1 MNKNRGGRVCGL
13 LCSFVRKSFDA
24 LYEDDRKKFKF
35 TVPHVFVILAIIMLL
50 VFIVSFFVPS
60 GNFERVLDENSGR
73 EIVNPDVFNWVEK
86 QYLTFSDYFQSFY
99 NGIVG
104 GIAIMGNL
112 LICSG
117 VLGFLESTGAFSAG
131 IHKLVRATKGKE
143 ISLVVIMYV
152 LFTVL
157 GYGEGAYPFY
167 GLATAV
173 IMSAGYD
180 RMTGAVAV
188 LLGSCG
194 SFACGM
200 LNMFT
205 TGVSQ
210 QIVGLPIFSGM
221 WYRFIVLVV
230 FFTIGLIFLVR
241 YANRSRKDPTKSY
254 CYEEYRNQDASAS
267 IGEEVP
273 MTWKRIV
280 ALVGF
285 VALIV
290 IQGYGCVALKWSFP
304 NITALY
310 IIVMIL
316 LAILFQVGPTE
327 TCNRFTAGAARVLGP
342 ALAIGFANSVMVLLN
357 KANIMDT
364 LVYYMGNALQGKSPM
379 VTLLII
385 YIFVTALN
393 FFVVSGSGK
402 AVMMMPILSPLG
414 QMLGINQQVMVLTY
428 QLGDGLTNTRWPA
441 GAVVACSLCGLD
453 FGKWFRFAI
462 KSIGTM
468 MIAAYILIVIANAIG
483 YGPF

>member
-1 MNKNRGGRVCGL
+1 M
-13 LCSFVRKSFDA
+13 
-24 LYEDDRKKFKF
+24 EKKKLKF

-50 VFIVSFFVPS
+50 VFVVSFFVPS

-86 QYLTFSDYFQSFY
+86 YLTFSDYFQSFY

-104 GIAIMGNL
+104 GIGIMGNL

-152 LFTVL
+152 LFTVFGVL

-180 RMTGAVAV
+180 RMTGAAAV

-230 FFTIGLIFLVR
+230 FFTIGLIFLIR

-254 CYEEYRNQDASAS
+254 CYEEYVNQDASAS

-273 MTWKRIV
+273 MTWKRVV
-280 ALVGF
+280 ALIGF

-304 NITALY
+304 NITAAY
-310 IIVMIL
+310 IIFMIL
-316 LAILFQVGPTE
+316 LAVLFQVGPTE
-327 TCNRFTAGAARVLGP
+327 TCNRFTAGAALGP
-342 ALAIGFANSVMVLLN
+342 ALAIGFANAVMVLLN

-385 YIFVTALN
+385 YVFVTALN

-414 QMLGINQQVMVLTY
+414 QMLGINQQVMVLAY
-428 QLGDGLTNTRWPA
+428 QLGDGLTNYLWPA

-453 FGKWFRFAI
+453 YGKWFRFAI
-462 KSIGTM
+462 KAIGTM
-468 MIAAYILIVIANAIG
+468 MVAAYILIVIANAIG

>member
-1 MNKNRGGRVCGL
+1 MNQARNPNQTERSARAPAAQITMEKKKR
-13 LCSFVRKSFDA
+13 SFA
-24 LYEDDRKKFKF
+24 M
-35 TVPHVFVILAIIMLL
+35 PHVFVILSIIMLI
-50 VFIVSFFVPS
+50 VWVVSFLVPS
-60 GNFERVLDENSGR
+60 GNFERVLDPNSGR
-73 EIVNPDVFNWVEK
+73 EIVNPDVFNFVEK
-86 QYLTFSDYFQSFY
+86 QYLTISDYFQSFY

-104 GIAIMGNL
+104 GIGIMGNL

-143 ISLVVIMYV
+143 ISLVIIMYV
-152 LFTVL
+152 LFTIFGVL

-167 GLATAV
+167 GLAVMV

-180 RMTGAVAV
+180 RMTGAATVILA
-188 LLGSCG
+188 SCG

-210 QIVGLPIFSGM
+210 QIVGLPMFSGM
-221 WYRFIVLVV
+221 AYRFLVLVV
-230 FFTIGLIFLVR
+230 FFTIGLAFLLS
-241 YANRSRKDPTKSY
+241 YAVKIRKDPTKSY
-254 CYEEYRNQDASAS
+254 CYEEYQSQDTSAS
-267 IGEEVP
+267 LGEEIP
-273 MTWKRIV
+273 MDWKRV
-280 ALVGF
+280 LALVGF
-285 VALIV
+285 LVVTI
-290 IQGYGCVALKWSFP
+290 IQGYGCVVLKWSFP

-310 IIVMIL
+310 IIFMIL
-316 LAILFQVGPTE
+316 LAILFQVSPNEVCT
-327 TCNRFTAGAARVLGP
+327 RFTAGAARVLGP
-342 ALAIGFANSVMVLLN
+342 ALAIGIANGVMVLLN

-364 LVYYMGNALQGKSPM
+364 AVYYMSNALEGKSPL

-385 YIFVTALN
+385 YLFVTALN

-414 QMLGINQQVMVLTY
+414 QILNINQQVMVLTY
-428 QLGDGLTNTRWPA
+428 QLGDGLTNYLWPA
-441 GAVVACSLCGLD
+441 GAAVACALCGID

-468 MIAAYILIVIANAIG
+468 MVAAYILIVVANAIG

>member
-1 MNKNRGGRVCGL
+1 MEKKKR
-13 LCSFVRKSFDA
+13 SFSI
-24 LYEDDRKKFKF
+24 
-35 TVPHVFVILAIIMLL
+35 PHVFVILTIIM
-50 VFIVSFFVPS
+50 VIVWVVSFFVPS
-60 GNFERVLDENSGR
+60 GSFERVMDPNSGR
-73 EIVNPDVFNWVEK
+73 EIVNPDVFNFVEK
-86 QYLTFSDYFQSFY
+86 EYIMPDTFFETFY

-104 GIAIMGNL
+104 GIGIMGNL

-117 VLGFLESTGAFSAG
+117 VLGFLESTGTFSAG

-143 ISLVVIMYV
+143 LSLVVIMYV
-152 LFTVL
+152 LFNIFGVL

-167 GLATAV
+167 ALGVSV

-180 RMTGAVAV
+180 RLTGTAAVI
-188 LLGSCG
+188 LGSCG

-230 FFTIGLIFLVR
+230 FFTIGLIFLIR

-254 CYEEYRNQDASAS
+254 CYEEYKNQDASAS

-273 MTWKRIV
+273 MTWKRVV

-310 IIVMIL
+310 IIFMIL

-385 YIFVTALN
+385 YIFVAALN

-428 QLGDGLTNTRWPA
+428 QLGDGLTNTLWPA

>member
-1 MNKNRGGRVCGL
+1 M
-13 LCSFVRKSFDA
+13 
-24 LYEDDRKKFKF
+24 EKKKLKF

-50 VFIVSFFVPS
+50 VFVVSFFVPS

-104 GIAIMGNL
+104 GIGIMGNL

-143 ISLVVIMYV
+143 LSLVVIMYV
-152 LFTVL
+152 LFTVFGVL

-167 GLATAV
+167 GLAVMV

-180 RMTGAVAV
+180 RMTGAATVI
-188 LLGSCG
+188 LGSCG

-210 QIVGLPIFSGM
+210 QIVGLPMFSGM
-221 WYRFIVLVV
+221 WYRAVVLVV
-230 FFTIGLIFLVR
+230 FFTIGLVFLLH
-241 YANRSRKDPTKSY
+241 YAIKTRKDPTKSY
-254 CYEEYRNQDASAS
+254 CYEEYKDQDTSAS
-267 IGEEVP
+267 LGEEVP
-273 MTWKRIV
+273 MDWRRVT
-280 ALVGF
+280 
-285 VALIV
+285 ALIGFLV
-290 IQGYGCVALKWSFP
+290 LTIIQGYGCVALKWSFP
-304 NITALY
+304 NITAMY
-310 IIVMIL
+310 IIFMIL
-316 LAILFQVGPTE
+316 LAILFGISPNEV
-327 TCNRFTAGAARVLGP
+327 CNRFTAGAARVLGP
-342 ALAIGFANSVMVLLN
+342 ALAIGFANGVMVLLN
-357 KANIMDT
+357 EANIMDT
-364 LVYYMGNALQGKSPM
+364 AVYYMSNALQGKSPM
-379 VTLLII
+379 ITLLII
-385 YIFVTALN
+385 YVFVTCLN

-414 QMLGINQQVMVLTY
+414 QMLGINQQVMVLAY
-428 QLGDGLTNTRWPA
+428 QLGDGLTNYLWPA
-441 GAVVACSLCGLD
+441 GAVVACSLCGID
-453 FGKWFRFAI
+453 YGKWFRFAI
-462 KSIGTM
+462 KAIGTM
-468 MIAAYILIVIANAIG
+468 MVAAYILIVIANAIG

>member
-1 MNKNRGGRVCGL
+1 M
-13 LCSFVRKSFDA
+13 
-24 LYEDDRKKFKF
+24 
-35 TVPHVFVILAIIMLL
+35 
-50 VFIVSFFVPS
+50 
-60 GNFERVLDENSGR
+60 
-73 EIVNPDVFNWVEK
+73 
-86 QYLTFSDYFQSFY
+86 
-99 NGIVG
+99 
-104 GIAIMGNL
+104 
-112 LICSG
+112 
-117 VLGFLESTGAFSAG
+117 LGFLESTGAFSAG

-152 LFTVL
+152 LFTVFGVL

-180 RMTGAVAV
+180 RMTGAAAV

-254 CYEEYRNQDASAS
+254 CYEEYKNQDASAS

-273 MTWKRIV
+273 MTWKRVV

-310 IIVMIL
+310 IIFMIL

-428 QLGDGLTNTRWPA
+428 QLGDGLTNTLWPA
-441 GAVVACSLCGLD
+441 GVVVACSLCGLD

>member
-1 MNKNRGGRVCGL
+1 M
-13 LCSFVRKSFDA
+13 
-24 LYEDDRKKFKF
+24 EKKKLKF

-50 VFIVSFFVPS
+50 VFVVSFFVPS

-86 QYLTFSDYFQSFY
+86 YLTFSDYFQSFY

-104 GIAIMGNL
+104 GIGIMGNL

-152 LFTVL
+152 LFTVFGVL

-180 RMTGAVAV
+180 RMTGAAAV

-230 FFTIGLIFLVR
+230 FFTIGLIFLIR

-254 CYEEYRNQDASAS
+254 CYEEYVNQDASAS

-273 MTWKRIV
+273 MTWKRVV
-280 ALVGF
+280 ALIGF

-304 NITALY
+304 NITAAY
-310 IIVMIL
+310 IIFMIL
-316 LAILFQVGPTE
+316 LAVLFQVGPTE

-342 ALAIGFANSVMVLLN
+342 ALAIGFANAVMVLLN

-385 YIFVTALN
+385 YVFVTALN

-414 QMLGINQQVMVLTY
+414 QMLGINQQVMVLAY
-428 QLGDGLTNTRWPA
+428 QLGDGLTNYLWPA

-453 FGKWFRFAI
+453 YGKWFRFAI
-462 KSIGTM
+462 KAIGTM
-468 MIAAYILIVIANAIG
+468 MVAAYILIVIANAIG

>member
-1 MNKNRGGRVCGL
+1 M
-13 LCSFVRKSFDA
+13 
-24 LYEDDRKKFKF
+24 EKKKRIKF
-35 TVPHVFVILAIIMLL
+35 TVPHVFVILAIIMFL
-50 VFIVSFFVPS
+50 VWIVSFVVPS

-73 EIVNPDVFNWVEK
+73 EIVNPDVFEFVKKE
-86 QYLTFSDYFQSFY
+86 YLTIADYFESFY
-99 NGIVG
+99 NGVVG
-104 GIAIMGNL
+104 GISIMGNL
-112 LICSG
+112 LIVSG

-152 LFTVL
+152 LFTIFGVL
-157 GYGEGAYPFY
+157 GYGEGAFPFY
-167 GLATAV
+167 ALATTV

-180 RMTGAVAV
+180 RMTGAAAV

-210 QIVGLPIFSGM
+210 QIVGLPMFSGM
-221 WYRFIVLVV
+221 AYRFLVLVV
-230 FFTIGLIFLVR
+230 FFTIGLFFLLR
-241 YANRSRKDPTKSY
+241 YAVRTRKDPTKSY
-254 CYEEYRNQDASAS
+254 CYEEYRNQTTQSNS
-267 IGEEVP
+267 QEEVP
-273 MTWKRIV
+273 MTPRRAI

-285 VALIV
+285 LIVTV
-290 IQGYGCVALKWSFP
+290 IQGYGCVALGWSFP
-304 NITALY
+304 NITAMY
-310 IIVMIL
+310 IIFMII
-316 LAILFQVGPTE
+316 LAIIFQVGPTE

-379 VTLLII
+379 ITLLII

-428 QLGDGLTNTRWPA
+428 QLGDGLTNYLWPA
-441 GAVVACSLCGLD
+441 GCIVGCTLCGLD
-453 FGKWFRFAI
+453 YGKWFRFAI

-468 MIAAYILIVIANAIG
+468 MIAAYILIVVANAIG